1 MFASLLFFFSFEYQ
15 LVVSLPRSLPEPVR
29 GAYLLAAM
37 HDANYAA
44 QRNYDIAVSLKSTS
58 SSAEKNEENGA
69 VVVGCIDDAA
79 AALLSSLV
87 DGTLPL
93 EAAGSAAVLVVDIG
107 AMITQA
113 TVFKAMP
120 MESSTFAQGSVGND
134 DEFGTFLPPPEVLG
148 ASASR
153 GVGFGAVVGAVVN
166 HVADRFA
173 KVLRK
178 GVCLLGDVC
187 MLHL

>member
-1 MFASLLFFFSFEYQ
+1 M
-15 LVVSLPRSLPEPVR
+15 VSLPRSLPEPVR

-37 HDANYAA
+37 RDVHKAA
-44 QRNYDIAVSLKSTS
+44 QQNYNPITSLKSTS
-58 SSAEKNEENGA
+58 SHTKEDEEKGA

-79 AALLSSLV
+79 AALLSSLA
-87 DGTLPL
+87 DGTLPP
-93 EAAGSAAVLVVDIG
+93 EAAGSSMLLVVDIG

-113 TVFKAMP
+113 TVFKVLP
-120 MESSTFAQGSVGND
+120 MESSSFGQGSVGND
-134 DEFGTFLPPPEVLG
+134 DAFGTFPPPPEVLG

-153 GVGFGAVVGAVVN
+153 GVGFRAVVGAVVN

-173 KVLRK
+173 EVLRK
-178 GVCLLGDVC
+178 GVCLLEDVC